1 MTISNFAQ
9 ALATVALNHPPHYP
23 NIRNNHLKCLKIE
36 KSRNQKRVRR
46 GLKWINVQLVTTQL
60 TIRNVSLNDSC
71 PTFLK
76 EIEPCNPST
85 APVTHRHLVC
95 STWAVR
101 QPNHR
106 WSAYAYT
113 IKLWIEKLAESNI
126 MTELTDEKCKNCSN
140 LASHEWINFDHSR
153 SSVVDT
159 TMKIYWNPN
168 IL

>member
-9 ALATVALNHPPHYP
+9 ALATFALNHPPHYP

-60 TIRNVSLNDSC
+60 TIRNVSLNDSF

-126 MTELTDEKCKNCSN
+126 MTELTDEN
-140 LASHEWINFDHSR
+140 A
-153 SSVVDT
+153 
-159 TMKIYWNPN
+159 KIARTLHPTSGLTLT
-168 IL
+168 ILGLPLLT